1 MKFSIVRVM
10 VPQSVPIG
18 TVASPS
24 PAVSPAY
31 IQTYVGSIQQS
42 KTTYFKRLINKIKK
56 LIETCFNK

>member
-1 MKFSIVRVM
+1 M
-10 VPQSVPIG
+10 VPQSMPIG

-42 KTTYFKRLINKIKK
+42 KATTVIKAHK
-56 LIETCFNK
+56 KAHRNMLK